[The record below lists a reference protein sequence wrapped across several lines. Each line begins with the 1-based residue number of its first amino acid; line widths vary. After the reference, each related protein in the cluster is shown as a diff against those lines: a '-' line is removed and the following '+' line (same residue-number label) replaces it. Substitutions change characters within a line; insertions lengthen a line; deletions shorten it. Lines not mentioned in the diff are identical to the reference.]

1 MVRTVTTWCNPWLA
15 LVFRLYLGGLF
26 IYASIYK
33 INYAAEFA
41 ETIASYQIVPYF
53 LVNLTAVVLPW
64 TELICGTLL
73 LAGIRPRAPRPRW
86 GLWSSH
92 PGHRLVLAHGVP
104 IRCAASTPSRP
115 HFLENPGQGVC
126 SRLAMAVHVFRYDRL
141 FHLEET
147 FSWSDSGRSH
157 AIRPDGPC
165 GAGALGRR
173 RAAVPRRWPGRYE
186 AVRGEGTRAGPSS
199 WS

>member
-33 INYAAEFA
+33 INYPAEFA

-73 LAGIRPRAPRPRW
+73 LAGIRPRAATAALG
-86 GLWSSH
+86 GLLVLFTLAIAW
-92 PGHRLVLAHGVP
+92 VLAHGVP
-104 IRCAASTPSRP
+104 IGCGCFHTIEDPISWRTLARD
-115 HFLENPGQGVC
+115 LLW
-126 SRLAMAVHVFRYDRL
+126 LAMAVHVFRYDRL
-141 FHLEET
+141 FHLEER
-147 FSWSDSGRSH
+147 FM
-157 AIRPDGPC
+157 
-165 GAGALGRR
+165 
-173 RAAVPRRWPGRYE
+173 
-186 AVRGEGTRAGPSS
+186 VRLREVACDPS
-199 WS
+199 